1 MGTIHFNE
9 LKVTPDSKYL
19 IVDVSVRS
27 ESYYRDVYIKSISI
41 RTDETYNGLSNYSQE
56 SNHFNPVYSEII
68 EDGHSEYLD
77 TDYKYK
83 HYRWV
88 LEAADM
94 GIEDMNHLFFVTIT
108 TEGDIVNSALETLP
122 CGADEHTTMGTTVDL
137 YPYYVQAMQYINELS
152 DNCSIP
158 ENFIDFILRLKAL
171 DLAIKTGNYN
181 TAIIYFQT
189 FFDRNATIT
198 GGKDCGCK

>member
-27 ESYYRDVYIKSISI
+27 ESYYRDVYLTGISI
-41 RTDETYNGLSNYSQE
+41 RTEGTYQGSPQEGEHFTLVYEETLR
-56 SNHFNPVYSEII
+56 
-68 EDGHSEYLD
+68 DGHNEFLD
-77 TDYKYK
+77 VDYKHK

-88 LEAADM
+88 LEASDM

-108 TEGDIVNSALETLP
+108 TDGDIVNSNLETLP
-122 CGADEHTTMGTTVDL
+122 CGADDMTTMGTTVNL
-137 YPYYVQAMQYINELS
+137 YPYYVQAMQYIKELGNTC
-152 DNCSIP
+152 DIP
-158 ENFIDFILRLKAL
+158 RNFIDYILKLKAL
-171 DLAIKTGNYN
+171 ELAIKTGNYG
-181 TAIIYFQT
+181 TAITYFKT